1 MFGESSD
8 DEVTIEGGSEDK
20 TMEGARH
27 GKLAS
32 SINLQFG
39 SRSTVGMGGRD
50 IRFNKGLIF

>member
-8 DEVTIEGGSEDK
+8 DEVTMEGGSEDK

-32 SINLQFG
+32 SINFLFC
-39 SRSTVGMGGRD
+39 SRSGYGR
-50 IRFNKGLIF
+50 